1 MSRFFSDKYLKL
13 VPYTPGEQ
21 PKLLNLTKLN
31 TNECPF
37 PPSQKALAFA
47 AEHTRPLNLYSDI
60 EGQDVRAALAELC
73 GIGPENLLLGN
84 GSDEILNFAF
94 MAFCDEKKPAAFPDI
109 SYGFYP
115 VFADL
120 NRIPYTQ
127 IPLRPDFSIAPEDYF
142 DLHRTIFIANPNAP
156 TGLALTREQVR
167 EILERN
173 RDSVVV
179 IDEAYVDFG
188 GESCI
193 PLIGAFDNLL
203 VVQTFS
209 KSRSMAGARL
219 GFAAGNA
226 ALIADLNTIKFSTN
240 PYNVNSM
247 TQALGLGVLLD
258 EEPTRANCR
267 TIMENRART
276 VEALRAL
283 GFTVLPSAANFIFA
297 RSDRISGAEVY
308 RRLRERAVLIR
319 HFDKETSG
327 KFWRNCHEKR
337 RNQPQDRRDGHLPA
351 PESGRRRREQHRHR
365 RGLSRPHAYA
375 LCPARAL

>member
-1 MSRFFSDKYLKL
+1 MSRFFSDKYETL

-21 PKLLNLTKLN
+21 PKILNLTKLN

-37 PPSQKALAFA
+37 PPSRKALAFA

-94 MAFCDEKKPAAFPDI
+94 MAFCDATHPAVFPNI

-115 VFADL
+115 VFAGL
-120 NRIPYTQ
+120 NRIPYTE
-127 IPLRPDFSIAPEDYF
+127 IPLRADFSIAPADYF
-142 DLHRTIFIANPNAP
+142 DLGKTIFIANPNAP

-193 PLIGAFDNLL
+193 PLIGAYDNLL

-258 EEPTRANCR
+258 EETTRANCR

-297 RSDRISGAEVY
+297 KSDRISGAEVY

-319 HFDKETSG
+319 HFDKE
-327 KFWRNCHEKR
+327 RI
-337 RNQPQDRRDGHLPA
+337 RDYNRITIGT
-351 PESGRRRREQHRHR
+351 REQMDILLKNIREI
-365 RGLSRPHAYA
+365 LEELP
-375 LCPARAL
+375 